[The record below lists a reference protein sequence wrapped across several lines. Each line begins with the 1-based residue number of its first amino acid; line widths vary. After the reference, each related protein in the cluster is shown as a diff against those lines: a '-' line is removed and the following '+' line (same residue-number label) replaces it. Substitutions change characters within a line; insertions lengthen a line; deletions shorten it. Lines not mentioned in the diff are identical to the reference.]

1 MIALHRGFSKVIA
14 SPRVVRGERAKTN
27 RPTVDGKIK
36 RFPRFRNFVPKC
48 LSAHC
53 FGSVSDLPLRC
64 ASGAFSDYH
73 SVSMLREPSPAIG
86 CKAEMAVS
94 SPAQVF
100 PRCITR
106 TAFLVLRDDVRLPI
120 VV

>member
-1 MIALHRGFSKVIA
+1 
-14 SPRVVRGERAKTN
+14 
-27 RPTVDGKIK
+27 VDGKIK
-36 RFPRFRNFVPKC
+36 RVPRYRTFGPNY

-53 FGSVSDLPLRC
+53 FRSVSDVPSRS

-73 SVSMLREPSPAIG
+73 SFSMLREPSPATC
-86 CKAEMAVS
+86 CKSEMAVS
-94 SPAQVF
+94 SLAQVF

-106 TAFLVLRDDVRLPI
+106 TAFLVLRDNVRLPI

>member
-1 MIALHRGFSKVIA
+1 MG
-14 SPRVVRGERAKTN
+14 RAE
-27 RPTVDGKIK
+27 GKIK
-36 RFPRFRNFVPKC
+36 RVPRYRTFGPNY

-53 FGSVSDLPLRC
+53 FRSVSDVPSRS

-73 SVSMLREPSPAIG
+73 SFSMLREPSPAACCKIG
-86 CKAEMAVS
+86 DGRSFAGA
-94 SPAQVF
+94 VF

-106 TAFLVLRDDVRLPI
+106 TAFLVLRYSVRLPI

>member
-14 SPRVVRGERAKTN
+14 SPRLVRGERAKTN
-27 RPTVDGKIK
+27 RPTVDGKIT
-36 RFPRFRNFVPKC
+36 RFPRFRNFVPKF

-53 FGSVSDLPLRC
+53 FGSVCGVPSRS
-64 ASGAFSDYH
+64 ASGAFSD
-73 SVSMLREPSPAIG
+73 LRSLSTLQEPSPAIG
-86 CKAEMAVS
+86 CKSEMAVS

-106 TAFLVLRDDVRLPI
+106 TAFLVLRDNVRLPI